1 MMKFFVV
8 LSTKSFFL
16 LANQRSFSRH
26 AQSTDEQEDWCDYSK
41 SFLTCLLVYSI
52 NLFTCLSYTWMN
64 VINMLK
70 LIESYWKLE
79 LDELETEWI
88 FSIIYY
94 FLKSKNAID
103 IMRYW
108 ELSMN
113 MKENCRRTWRNLH
126 KLEWRRQG
134 IIYLLPSVFNFIAF
148 NHAKLFFY
156 YNMEK

>member
-8 LSTKSFFL
+8 LSTKSFLL

-126 KLEWRRQG
+126 KLERRRQG

-148 NHAKLFFY
+148 NHAKLFLL
-156 YNMEK
+156 